1 MESSP
6 PPIQVINE
14 PYRPW
19 GDNSGSGRP
28 ILWRLRDSD
37 ED

>member
-1 MESSP
+1 MQSSP
-6 PPIQVINE
+6 SPIQVIN
-14 PYRPW
+14 RPW

-28 ILWRLRDSD
+28 ILWRLRDRP